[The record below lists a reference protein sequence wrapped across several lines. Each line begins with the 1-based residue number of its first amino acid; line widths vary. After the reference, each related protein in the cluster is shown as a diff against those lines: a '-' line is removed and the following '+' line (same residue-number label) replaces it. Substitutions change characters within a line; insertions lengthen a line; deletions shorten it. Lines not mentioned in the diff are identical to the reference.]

1 MKTKIKICHV
11 ITRLDWGGSPDIVR
25 VLCSGLD
32 PAVFDVYLI
41 YGKTL
46 HPSAKTAEFL
56 RTTSVHLI
64 HIPQLVRDIRPLSD
78 LAALVRLFAVFSHQE
93 FDIIHT
99 HTAKAGALGRI
110 AGFLARTPVILYTP
124 HGHNFYG
131 YFSKFCS
138 KAIVLIE
145 KILATVTTGIVV
157 FTQLEKRDFI
167 ALDVAPG
174 EKISVVSQGLELAE
188 YIPPEQEKNAIKES
202 FGIKQEDFVIGLVSR
217 LEPVKGTQYFIEAC
231 RLLAAESVS
240 LRFIIAGDGSLADS
254 LKQKVKEY
262 RLGEKV
268 IFLGWRQDIP
278 HILAACE
285 IVVLPSLNE
294 AVGIALIEAQAQG
307 IPVVASRVG
316 GIPEVV
322 QDGITGLLVAPGQPQ
337 EIADAVIR
345 LYRDPRASKE
355 MGRAAQRWVRD
366 KFSAGAMIRALT
378 VLYQEL
384 IASHH

>member
-1 MKTKIKICHV
+1 MAKKIKIAHV

-25 VLCSGLD
+25 VLVSGLD
-32 PAVFDVYLI
+32 PRVFEVTLI
-41 YGKTL
+41 YGQTL
-46 HPSAKTAEFL
+46 HPSAKTLEFL
-56 RTTSVHLI
+56 AAASVHLV

-110 AGFLARTPVILYTP
+110 AAFLARTPVILYTP

-131 YFSKFCS
+131 YFSKACS

-145 KILATVTTGIVV
+145 KILATLTTRIVV
-157 FTQLEKRDFI
+157 FTQLEKKDFI
-167 ALDVAPG
+167 ALGVAPVT
-174 EKISVVSQGLELAE
+174 KLSVVSQGLELAG
-188 YIPPEQEKNAIKES
+188 YRLTIQEKDAAKES
-202 FGIKQEDFVIGLVSR
+202 LGIKKEDFVVGLVSR

-231 RLLAAESVS
+231 RLLAAESAS
-240 LRFIIAGDGSLADS
+240 LRFFIAGDGSLAES

-278 HILAACE
+278 RILAACDA
-285 IVVLPSLNE
+285 VVLPSLNE

-307 IPVVASRVG
+307 IPVVASKVG

-322 QDGITGLLVAPGQPQ
+322 QDGVTGILVEPAQSGQ
-337 EIADAVIR
+337 IA
-345 LYRDPRASKE
+345 E
-355 MGRAAQRWVRD
+355 AQRWVGD
-366 KFSAGAMIRALT
+366 KFSAGAMIRTFAA
-378 VLYQEL
+378 LYQEL
-384 IASHH
+384 TAAYH